1 MALKVILIFL
11 GCAILVGAVVY
22 FFKMKMNK

>member
-11 GCAILVGAVVY
+11 GCGILVGAAVY
-22 FFKMKMNK
+22 FFKIKMDK